1 MTPHTFHEGSSTM
14 SSLDNAPLLELD
26 VQEWV
31 NHEGFSNEDLRGKVV
46 VVEVFQMLCPGCVN
60 HGVPQAQKIHRM
72 IDESQVQVI
81 GLHSVFEHHDVM
93 TPEALKVF
101 IDEFG
106 IKFPVAVDM
115 PREGQRIP
123 STMKKYRLEG
133 TPSIILADRK
143 GRIRQVQF
151 GQVDDFVLGLLLGS
165 LLSETDET

>member
-1 MTPHTFHEGSSTM
+1 M
-14 SSLDNAPLLELD
+14 SALEDAPLLELE
-26 VQEWV
+26 VQEWI
-31 NHEGFSNEDLRGKVV
+31 NHDGFSMEDLRGKIVI
-46 VVEVFQMLCPGCVN
+46 VEVFQMLCPGCVN
-60 HGVPQAQKIHRM
+60 HGIPQAKKVHQM

-106 IKFPVAVDM
+106 IRFPVAVDK

-123 STMKKYRLEG
+123 TTMKKYRLEG
-133 TPSIILADRK
+133 TPSLILADRQ

-151 GQVDDFVLGLLLGS
+151 GQVDDFVLGLLIGS
-165 LLSETDET
+165 LLSEEA

>member
-1 MTPHTFHEGSSTM
+1 M

-31 NHEGFSNEDLRGKVV
+31 NHEGLSNEDLRGKVV

-106 IKFPVAVDM
+106 IKFPVAVHM
-115 PREGQRIP
+115 PREGQQIP

>member
-1 MTPHTFHEGSSTM
+1 M

-101 IDEFG
+101 ISEFG

>member
-1 MTPHTFHEGSSTM
+1 M
-14 SSLDNAPLLELD
+14 SALEDAPLLELE
-26 VQEWV
+26 VQEWI
-31 NHEGFSNEDLRGKVV
+31 NHDGFSMEDLRGKIVI
-46 VVEVFQMLCPGCVN
+46 VEVFQMLCPGCVN
-60 HGVPQAQKIHRM
+60 HGIPQAKKVHHM

-106 IKFPVAVDM
+106 IRFPVAVDK

-123 STMKKYRLEG
+123 TTMKKYRLEG
-133 TPSIILADRK
+133 TPSLILADRQ

-151 GQVDDFVLGLLLGS
+151 GQVDDFVLGLLIGS
-165 LLSETDET
+165 LLSEEA

>member
-1 MTPHTFHEGSSTM
+1 M

-31 NHEGFSNEDLRGKVV
+31 NHEGLSNEDLRGKVV

-115 PREGQRIP
+115 PREGQRIS

>member
-1 MTPHTFHEGSSTM
+1 M

-31 NHEGFSNEDLRGKVV
+31 NHEGLSNEDLRGKVV

>member
-1 MTPHTFHEGSSTM
+1 M

-31 NHEGFSNEDLRGKVV
+31 NHEGLSNEDLRGKVV

-165 LLSETDET
+165 LLSETNET

>member
-1 MTPHTFHEGSSTM
+1 M
-14 SSLDNAPLLELD
+14 D

-31 NHEGFSNEDLRGKVV
+31 NHEGLSNEDLRGKVV

>member
-1 MTPHTFHEGSSTM
+1 M
-14 SSLDNAPLLELD
+14 SSLENAPLLELD

-81 GLHSVFEHHDVM
+81 GLHSVFEHHEVM

-101 IDEFG
+101 ISEFG
-106 IKFPVAVDM
+106 IKFPVAVDK

-165 LLSETDET
+165 LLSETDDT

>member
-1 MTPHTFHEGSSTM
+1 M

-31 NHEGFSNEDLRGKVV
+31 NHEGLSNEDLRGKVV

-115 PREGQRIP
+115 PREGQQIP

>member
-1 MTPHTFHEGSSTM
+1 M
-14 SSLDNAPLLELD
+14 SSLESAPLLELD

-31 NHEGFSNEDLRGKVV
+31 NHEGFSDEDLRGKVV

-60 HGVPQAQKIHRM
+60 HGVPQAQKLHRM

-93 TPEALKVF
+93 TQEALKVF
-101 IDEFG
+101 ISEFG
-106 IKFPVAVDM
+106 IKFPVAVDK
-115 PREGQRIP
+115 PREGHRIP
-123 STMKKYRLEG
+123 STMRKYRLEG

-165 LLSETDET
+165 LLSEPEDT

>member
-1 MTPHTFHEGSSTM
+1 M
-14 SSLDNAPLLELD
+14 SSLDNAPLLKLD

-31 NHEGFSNEDLRGKVV
+31 NHEGLSNEDLRGKVV

>member
-1 MTPHTFHEGSSTM
+1 M

-26 VQEWV
+26 IQEWV
-31 NHEGFSNEDLRGKVV
+31 NHEGLSTEDLRGKVV
-46 VVEVFQMLCPGCVN
+46 LVEVFQMLCPGCVN

-101 IDEFG
+101 ISEFG
-106 IKFPVAVDM
+106 IKFPVAIDQ

-165 LLSETDET
+165 LLSEPA

>member
-1 MTPHTFHEGSSTM
+1 M

-26 VQEWV
+26 IQEWV
-31 NHEGFSNEDLRGKVV
+31 NHEGLSNEDLRGKVV

>member
-1 MTPHTFHEGSSTM
+1 M

-31 NHEGFSNEDLRGKVV
+31 NHEGLSNEDLRGKVV

-165 LLSETDET
+165 LLSETDEA

>member
-1 MTPHTFHEGSSTM
+1 M

-31 NHEGFSNEDLRGKVV
+31 NHEGLSNEDLRGKVV

-106 IKFPVAVDM
+106 IKFPAAVDM

>member
-1 MTPHTFHEGSSTM
+1 M
-14 SSLDNAPLLELD
+14 SSLDNVPLLELD

-31 NHEGFSNEDLRGKVV
+31 NHEGLSNEDLRGKVV

>member
-1 MTPHTFHEGSSTM
+1 M

-26 VQEWV
+26 IQEWV
-31 NHEGFSNEDLRGKVV
+31 NHEGLSTEDLRGKVV
-46 VVEVFQMLCPGCVN
+46 LVEVFQMLCPGCVN

-72 IDESQVQVI
+72 IDQSQVQVI

-101 IDEFG
+101 ISEFG
-106 IKFPVAVDM
+106 IKFPVAIDQ

-165 LLSETDET
+165 LLSEPA

>member
-1 MTPHTFHEGSSTM
+1 M

>member
-1 MTPHTFHEGSSTM
+1 M

-26 VQEWV
+26 IQEWV
-31 NHEGFSNEDLRGKVV
+31 NHEGLSTEDLRGKVV
-46 VVEVFQMLCPGCVN
+46 LVEVFQMLCPGCVN
-60 HGVPQAQKIHRM
+60 HGVPQSQKIHRM
-72 IDESQVQVI
+72 IDQSQVQVI

-101 IDEFG
+101 ISEFG
-106 IKFPVAVDM
+106 IKFPVAIDQ

-165 LLSETDET
+165 LLSEPA

>member
-1 MTPHTFHEGSSTM
+1 M

-31 NHEGFSNEDLRGKVV
+31 NHEGLSNEDLRGKVV

-93 TPEALKVF
+93 TPKALKVF

-106 IKFPVAVDM
+106 IKFPVAVDK

>member
-1 MTPHTFHEGSSTM
+1 M
-14 SSLDNAPLLELD
+14 SSLDNVPLLELD

-31 NHEGFSNEDLRGKVV
+31 NHEGLSNEDLRGKVV

-60 HGVPQAQKIHRM
+60 HGIPQAQKIHRM

>member
-1 MTPHTFHEGSSTM
+1 MP
-14 SSLDNAPLLELD
+14 PLLELD

-31 NHEGFSNEDLRGKVV
+31 NHEGLSNEDLRGKVV

>member
-1 MTPHTFHEGSSTM
+1 M

-31 NHEGFSNEDLRGKVV
+31 NHEGLSNEDLRGKVV

-101 IDEFG
+101 IHEFG
-106 IKFPVAVDM
+106 IKFPVAVDK

>member
-1 MTPHTFHEGSSTM
+1 MRTC
-14 SSLDNAPLLELD
+14 
-26 VQEWV
+26 
-31 NHEGFSNEDLRGKVV
+31 GKVV

>member
-1 MTPHTFHEGSSTM
+1 MN
-14 SSLDNAPLLELD
+14 SLDNAPLLELD

-31 NHEGFSNEDLRGKVV
+31 NHEGLSNEDLRGKVV

-165 LLSETDET
+165 LLSETDDT

>member
-14 SSLDNAPLLELD
+14 SSLDNAPLLKLD

-31 NHEGFSNEDLRGKVV
+31 NHEGLSNEDLRGKVV